1 MRSFP
6 TALLAEDEPVLA
18 EALQRLLAKAW
29 PELQWAAV
37 VGDGISAAQLA
48 LQHLPDLLFLDIR
61 MPGKSGL
68 EVAEEVLDEWPNQGP
83 EARPAPLIVF
93 VTAYEEFAVAAF
105 ERQAA
110 DYILKPATLERL
122 AKTVQRLQARCA
134 ERQRI
139 PASGELAALLAQ
151 IQALHTSPTAATTSA
166 TATSTAST
174 PLETLHLGVGNTV
187 RLVGLADVQYCEAT
201 DKYLNVVT
209 TAGEGLIR
217 LSLRELM
224 MRVAPGA
231 LMQIHR
237 SIIVNPKHIV
247 SASRDDAGHMTLNLR
262 DSTRTLPVS
271 RAFAHQFKA
280 M

>member
-1 MRSFP
+1 MSRLEVADIFRAHGPTFRHQERGHLSLGALKVMSAVESCRSA
-6 TALLAEDEPVLA
+6 ALGGH
-18 EALQRLLAKAW
+18 ALRCSACAQPQIAYNFCRNRHCPKC
-29 PELQWAAV
+29 Q
-37 VGDGISAAQLA
+37 GSAAQ
-48 LQHLPDLLFLDIR
+48 R
-61 MPGKSGL
+61 
-68 EVAEEVLDEWPNQGP
+68 W
-83 EARPAPLIVF
+83 
-93 VTAYEEFAVAAF
+93 
-105 ERQAA
+105 
-110 DYILKPATLERL
+110 
-122 AKTVQRLQARCA
+122 LQARCA